1 MTTKRIKISFIIGS
15 LRLGGAERQVAEL
28 AKGLPRDRFDV
39 QICCLS
45 EAGPL
50 EEEMTRAHIPVTVFR
65 FYLVY
70 GKYNLYSYIAL
81 IKSFWSIIRHFR
93 RERPDIVHAYLYTA
107 YVVGIICAR
116 LAGVPFAISSR
127 RSLGYFKDGK
137 PYKQWLENFVN
148 RFTDLIVA
156 NSEGVMRDVLKREK
170 IDRKRLRLIYNGVDI
185 DEFLKPS
192 DVDGSRREL
201 GLERDALAVG
211 VVANL
216 IHYKGHREIITA
228 ASILK
233 PSFPHVRFV
242 LVGRDGGVRQQLE
255 EQVRRL
261 GLEREI
267 LFAGSQRDIPRIMHA
282 FDILLLAS
290 YEEGFSNV
298 LLEGMAAGKPIV
310 ATDVGGNAEAVLDHE
325 TGIII
330 PPRNPHAIA
339 TALQQLLENPE
350 LRRTMGEK
358 GRQRVREHFSRET
371 LIENMTR
378 LYEELLSKKT

>member
-1 MTTKRIKISFIIGS
+1 MTTKRIKIIFVIGS

-39 QICCLS
+39 HICCLS
-45 EAGPL
+45 EAGAL
-50 EEEMTRAHIPVTVFR
+50 EEELTRAHIPVTVFR
-65 FYLVY
+65 SYLVY
-70 GKYNLYSYIAL
+70 GKYNPFSYLAL
-81 IKSFWSIIRHFR
+81 IRSFWSIIRHFR
-93 RERPDIVHAYLYTA
+93 TERPDIVHAYLYMA
-107 YVVGIICAR
+107 YIVGIICAR

-137 PYKQWLENFVN
+137 PSKQWLENFVN

-170 IDRKRLRLIYNGVDI
+170 LDRKKLRLIYNGVDI
-185 DEFLKPS
+185 DEFLKSP
-192 DVDGSRREL
+192 DVEASRREL

-228 ASILK
+228 ASVLK

-242 LVGRDGGVRQQLE
+242 FVGRDGGVRQQLD

-290 YEEGFSNV
+290 HEEGFSNV

-310 ATDVGGNAEAVLDHE
+310 ATDVGGNAEAVVDGE

-330 PPRNPHAIA
+330 PPRNPQAIA
-339 TALQQLLENPE
+339 TALQRLLENPE

-358 GRQRVREHFSRET
+358 GRQRVREHFSREK
-371 LIENMTR
+371 LIQNMDR
-378 LYEELLSKKT
+378 LYTDLITTKR